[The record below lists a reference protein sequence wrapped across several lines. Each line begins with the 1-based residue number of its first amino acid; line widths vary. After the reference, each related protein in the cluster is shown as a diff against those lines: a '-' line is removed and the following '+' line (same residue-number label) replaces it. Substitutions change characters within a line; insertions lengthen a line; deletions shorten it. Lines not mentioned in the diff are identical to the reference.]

1 VQNVYINNSDDGV
14 CMKSG
19 LEVQKTVFLE
29 FSLCLSRACLGKM
42 IVLYINGSKK
52 PFSAGLWVQPR
63 YGNAF
68 CAMAFN
74 YLIAKILPSF
84 CQDRLGTSKHGRSRG
99 TTRFCR
105 DSIRGCARSGT
116 KTVASFAMPF
126 YDAKSAISLPRQA
139 RDKQT

>member
-1 VQNVYINNSDDGV
+1 MQNVYINNSDDGV

-19 LEVQKTVFLE
+19 LEVQKTASFLE

-68 CAMAFN
+68 VRWH
-74 YLIAKILPSF
+74 LIAKILPSF

-126 YDAKSAISLPRQA
+126 YDAKFAISLPRQA